1 MEGLSVELGAE
12 EAVNRTNL
20 SWGIALLLVFGGLTV
35 LEAAS
40 SDVAILHTKDIGY
53 QDRYT
58 TLWVVEES
66 RSLWI
71 RAAKPDRKWLAEVRP
86 GTQIRLERYDSEA
99 SYKATISRDKVIRE
113 RVDRMMRE
121 KYGLADR
128 VRELVLGTNTVPVR
142 LVPINR

>member
-20 SWGIALLLVFGGLTV
+20 LWAIALVLVGGGLTI
-35 LEAAS
+35 LESAS
-40 SDVAILHTKDIGY
+40 SDVAVLHTRDTGY

-58 TLWVVEES
+58 TLWVVEDS
-66 RSLWI
+66 RSLWV
-71 RAAKPDRKWLAEVRP
+71 RAATPDRKWLAEVRP

-99 SYKATISRDKVIRE
+99 SYRATISRDKVIRE

-128 VRELVLGTNTVPVR
+128 VRELVLGTDTVPVR
-142 LVPINR
+142 LMPVNR